1 MATATRPLPSIIT
14 DFVAEIERVVA
25 TTDDRRDAIERLY
38 ASFAAILHDPTW
50 LHSDHRIPVPGKFAQ
65 YAIYRAADGSLSIM
79 AMVVPPGVATPVHDH
94 RAWGLV
100 GVYQGQ
106 QREKVYRRLDDGSHP
121 QFADLRQ
128 VAENILKPGD
138 ITTLVPPEGDI
149 HMIETISAEPSIS
162 IHVLGNDI
170 GCVHRHRYDVDHKTI
185 HRFKSGYVNTACT
198 AYRLTYQHLVVPD
211 VLHTVSFY
219 ERIFGATRIEE
230 TQVNN
235 VPLIRLDMH
244 GTELWVSGEIIPG
257 LRTHYGLVADDFEEA
272 LAELK
277 THGVTFLSEPLHV
290 STQRLAIV
298 TDSDGQQ
305 LSIAAQHRADRH

>member
-1 MATATRPLPSIIT
+1 VIT
-14 DFVAEIERVVA
+14 DFVAEIARVVA
-25 TTDDRRDAIERLY
+25 TTDDRRHTIERLY
-38 ASFAAILHDPTW
+38 PSFAALLNDPTW
-50 LHSDHRIPVPGKFAQ
+50 LHPDHRTPVPGKFAQ
-65 YAIYRAADGSLSIM
+65 YAIYRADDGALSIM

-106 QREKVYRRLDDGSHP
+106 QREKVYRRLDDGSQP
-121 QFADLRQ
+121 PFADLRQ

-138 ITTLVPPEGDI
+138 ITTLLPPEGDI

-170 GCVHRHRYDVDHKTI
+170 GCVHRHRYDVEHKTM

-198 AYRLTYQHLVVPD
+198 AYRLAYQHLVVAD
-211 VLHTVSFY
+211 VPHTVSFY

-230 TQVNN
+230 TQVNG
-235 VPLIRLDMH
+235 VPLVRLDLH
-244 GTELWVSGEIIPG
+244 GGELWVSGAIVPD

-277 THGVTFLSEPLHV
+277 SRGVTFLTEPLQV
-290 STQRLAIV
+290 GARRLTVVI
-298 TDSDGQQ
+298 DSDGQQ
-305 LSIAAQHRADRH
+305 LSVAAHV

>member
-1 MATATRPLPSIIT
+1 MTTATRPLPPIIS
-14 DFVAEIERVVA
+14 DFIAEIEHVVA
-25 TTDDRRDAIERLY
+25 TSDDRRATIERLY
-38 ASFAAILHDPTW
+38 ASFAAILHDSTW
-50 LHSDHRIPVPGKFAQ
+50 LHADHRIAIPGQFSQ
-65 YAIYRAADGSLSIM
+65 YAIYRATDGMLSIM

-106 QREKVYRRLDDGSHP
+106 QREKVYRRLDDGSQPHH
-121 QFADLRQ
+121 ADLHQ

-149 HMIETISAEPSIS
+149 HMIETISSEPSIS

-170 GCVHRHRYDVDHKTI
+170 GCVHRHRYDVEHKTM

-211 VLHTVSFY
+211 VQRTVAFY
-219 ERIFGATRIEE
+219 ERMFGATRVEE
-230 TQVNN
+230 TRVHD
-235 VPLIRLDMH
+235 VPWVRLDLH
-244 GTELWVSGEIIPG
+244 GTEIWISGEIMPG
-257 LRTHYGLVADDFEEA
+257 LQTHYGLVTDDFEEA

-277 THGVTFLSEPLHV
+277 TRGVRFLSSAPLQV
-290 STQRLAIV
+290 NTRRVVIV
-298 TDSDGQQ
+298 TDNDGQQ
-305 LSIAAQHRADRH
+305 LGIATSS